1 MYENV
6 AIMKWGKLYIEEIR
20 NQGFKILV
28 RENRHSSL
36 HRCAEMYGE
45 LR

>member
-1 MYENV
+1 
-6 AIMKWGKLYIEEIR
+6 MKWEKLYIEEILT
-20 NQGFKILV
+20 QGIKILV
-28 RENRHSSL
+28 RVNRHSSL